1 MRHKLQLDAM
11 SVIDPG
17 SVIKYEKFDM
27 AKIANI
33 KGTALDVDVDI
44 IKQYAE
50 LLREEAFNRVVDRH
64 CQVFKYE
71 QPLQVLEIYLLL
83 CGPCKETP
91 KRFSSEAW
99 RTGDV
104 CEPEIIADS
113 PEVKAANTLEE
124 ILSAAL
130 TEMMRNIYRRLHAH
144 EYPGFEQVLAV
155 FQQATQPSQFPS
167 WLLLK
172 LADQEDILQHELL
185 GVVQSRPEFWRSGLL
200 DLCSQWVA
208 ASPGEPEA
216 KQMQIAGLYN
226 KIKVFFNNEEE
237 AEPEKTKK
245 REPRELSYKRKKK

>member
-17 SVIKYEKFDM
+17 SVIKNEKFDM
-27 AKIANI
+27 ANI
-33 KGTALDVDVDI
+33 VILKETVPNI
-44 IKQYAE
+44 E
-50 LLREEAFNRVVDRH
+50 LIRHYYTTLKDEAFRRVVERH
-64 CQVFKYE
+64 CQVFQYE
-71 QPLQVLEIYLLL
+71 QPQEVLATYKLL
-83 CGPCKETP
+83 CGPTKPTP
-91 KRFSSEAW
+91 KRGATEAW
-99 RTGDV
+99 RDGDI

-113 PEVKAANTLEE
+113 PEVKSANTLDE

-172 LADQEDILQHELL
+172 LANQEKILQHELL
-185 GVVQSRPEFWRSGLL
+185 GVVQSRPEFWRSELL

-208 ASPGEPEA
+208 ASPGDPEA
-216 KQMQIAGLYN
+216 KQMQIAGFYN
-226 KIKVFFNNEEE
+226 KIKEFFNVEDEDS
-237 AEPEKTKK
+237 APTKK
-245 REPRELSYKRKKK
+245 KEFRKLKHTK

>member
-1 MRHKLQLDAM
+1 MRHKLQLGAM

-27 AKIANI
+27 TNI
-33 KGTALDVDVDI
+33 VATKETVPDVELV
-44 IKQYAE
+44 KHYYN
-50 LLREEAFNRVVDRH
+50 LLREEAFKRVADRH
-64 CQVFKYE
+64 CQVFQYE
-71 QPLQVLEIYLLL
+71 QPQEVIEVFKLL
-83 CGPCKETP
+83 CGPYKTTP
-91 KRFSSEAW
+91 KRGSSEAW
-99 RTGDV
+99 RAGDV
-104 CEPEIIADS
+104 CEPEVIEDS
-113 PEVKAANTLEE
+113 PEVKAANSLPE

-130 TEMMRNIYRRLHAH
+130 TEMMRNIYRRLHGH

-172 LADQEDILQHELL
+172 LANQENILQHQLL

-226 KIKVFFNNEEE
+226 QIKEFFNNEEE
-237 AEPEKTKK
+237 ETEPEKTKK
-245 REPRELSYKRKKK
+245 REPRELSYKCKKK

>member
-27 AKIANI
+27 ANI
-33 KGTALDVDVDI
+33 VSIKETVPDVGI
-44 IKQYAE
+44 IKHYYTE
-50 LLREEAFNRVVDRH
+50 LCEEAFKRVAGQH
-64 CQVFKYE
+64 CQVFQYE
-71 QPLQVLEIYLLL
+71 QPQEVIEIFKLL
-83 CGPCKETP
+83 CGPYKATP
-91 KRFSSEAW
+91 KHGSSEAW
-99 RTGDV
+99 RIGDA
-104 CEPEIIADS
+104 CEPEFIADS
-113 PEVKAANTLEE
+113 PEVKVANTLEE

-226 KIKVFFNNEEE
+226 KIKEFFNNEEE
-237 AEPEKTKK
+237 ETEPEKTKK
-245 REPRELSYKRKKK
+245 REPRELSYKCKKK